1 MSTLFNTHGEIN
13 ASNVQEALSQIV
25 KYASVIEDLQPSS
38 NAQATAPSL
47 NDGQRDEMIKQ
58 ALMTQE
64 GKIALGQAMANPIRR
79 NLDYQGVA
87 RKALVVDP
95 LPQGALP
102 VYDRDIDVAAV
113 VVSSNGSA
121 PESRVF
127 GDRVTV
133 PEFEVV
139 SNPTVRI
146 AEVKRR
152 RFNVVDRAQQKARQ
166 EIQAQE
172 DANVF
177 AALEFGGDS
186 GQGGENA
193 AVVLDPT
200 TNGSLNKNGLL
211 NLKRQIDRW
220 DLVTSKY
227 FLNINE
233 FTDILAWESAGTTGN
248 GGSQVDPVTQ
258 RELLQTGLYG
268 HIFGADIIVSKVVPA
283 GRGFACADPEF
294 VGVMPVR
301 QDIEVLPADEPK
313 QLKLGWVVNEIIGI
327 GVVNPRG
334 VASGLVTDRI
344 TTGAL
349 NVTG

>member
-1 MSTLFNTHGEIN
+1 MSNLFNAHGEIN
-13 ASNVQEALSQIV
+13 ASNVQDALSQIV
-25 KYASVIEDLQPSS
+25 KYASVIEDLQSS
-38 NAQATAPSL
+38 SSAQTTAPGLSE
-47 NDGQRDEMIKQ
+47 GQRDDMIKQ

-64 GKIALGQAMANPIRR
+64 GKIALGQAMATPIRR

-133 PEFEVV
+133 PEFEIV

-152 RFNVVDRAQQKARQ
+152 RFNVIDRAQQKARQ

-177 AALEFGGDS
+177 AALDFAGDS
-186 GQGGENA
+186 AKGGENS
-193 AVVLDPT
+193 AVILDPET
-200 TNGSLNKNGLL
+200 GAALTLQKKGML

-220 DLVTSKY
+220 DLVTAKY
-227 FLNINE
+227 FLNINQ
-233 FTDILAWESAGTTGN
+233 FTDILGWESAGTTSG

-283 GRGFACADPEF
+283 GQAFACADPEF

-327 GVVNPRG
+327 GIVNPRG
-334 VASGLVTDRI
+334 VA
-344 TTGAL
+344 TGKFD
-349 NVTG
+349 T

>member
-1 MSTLFNTHGEIN
+1 MSNIFNTHGELN
-13 ASNVQEALSQIV
+13 AGNVKEALQQIV
-25 KYASVIEDLQPSS
+25 KYASLIEELQPS
-38 NAQATAPSL
+38 NAAIASGPSL
-47 NDGQRDEMIKQ
+47 SDEQRDEMIKQ

-64 GKIALGQAMANPIRR
+64 GKIALGQAMATPIRR
-79 NLDYQGVA
+79 NLDYQGVG

-113 VVSSNGSA
+113 VISSNGSA

-133 PEFEVV
+133 PEFEIV

-152 RFNVVDRAQQKARQ
+152 RFNVIDRAQQKARQ

-177 AALEFGGDS
+177 AALDFAGDATK
-186 GQGGENA
+186 GGENA
-193 AVVLDPT
+193 VQQLDLATP
-200 TNGSLNKNGLL
+200 GGKLSKNGMLA
-211 NLKRQIDRW
+211 LKRQIDRW

-227 FLNINE
+227 FMNINE
-233 FTDILAWESAGTTGN
+233 FTDILSWESAGSTGA
-248 GGSQVDPVTQ
+248 SQVDPVTQ
-258 RELLQTGLYG
+258 REILQTGLYG
-268 HIFGADIIVSKVVPA
+268 SIFGADIIVSKIVPA
-283 GRGFACADPEF
+283 GRAFATAEPEF

-313 QLKLGWVVNEIIGI
+313 QLKLGWVVSEIVGIGI
-327 GVVNPRG
+327 VNPRG
-334 VASGLVTDRI
+334 VATGTIQVTE
-344 TTGAL
+344 TTP
-349 NVTG
+349 

>member
-1 MSTLFNTHGEIN
+1 MSNLFNAHGEIN
-13 ASNVQEALSQIV
+13 ASNVQDALSQIV
-25 KYASVIEDLQPSS
+25 KYASVIEDLQSSS
-38 NAQATAPSL
+38 NVQATAPSL
-47 NDGQRDEMIKQ
+47 SDSQRDEMIKQ

-113 VVSSNGSA
+113 VVSSNGAA

-133 PEFEVV
+133 PEFEIV

-152 RFNVVDRAQQKARQ
+152 RFNVIDRAQQKARQ

-177 AALEFGGDS
+177 AALDFAGDS
-186 GQGGENA
+186 TKGGENA
-193 AVVLDPT
+193 VVDLDPDANVGT
-200 TNGSLNKNGLL
+200 LEKKGML

-220 DLVTSKY
+220 DLVTAKY
-227 FLNINE
+227 FLNINQ
-233 FTDILAWESAGTTGN
+233 FTDILGWESAGTTAG

-268 HIFGADIIVSKVVPA
+268 HIFGADIVVSKIVPA
-283 GRGFACADPEF
+283 GQAFACADPEF

-313 QLKLGWVVNEIIGI
+313 QLKLGWVVNEIVGIGI
-327 GVVNPRG
+327 VNPRG
-334 VASGLVTDRI
+334 VA
-344 TTGAL
+344 TGRMG
-349 NVTG
+349 V

>member
-1 MSTLFNTHGEIN
+1 MFNTQGELN
-13 ASNVQEALSQIV
+13 ASTVKDALSQIV
-25 KYASVIEDLQPSS
+25 KYASIIDELAPSS
-38 NAQATAPSL
+38 SALSQGPSL
-47 NDGQRDEMIKQ
+47 SEEQRDEMIKQ

-79 NLDYQGVA
+79 NLDYQGVG

-102 VYDRDIDVAAV
+102 VYDRDIDVGAV
-113 VVSSNGSA
+113 VISSNGTA

-127 GDRVTV
+127 GDRVTI

-152 RFNVVDRAQQKARQ
+152 RFNVIDRAQQKARQ

-172 DANVF
+172 DKNVF
-177 AALEFGGDS
+177 AALDFAGDS
-186 GQGGENA
+186 TKGGENTLQT
-193 AVVLDPT
+193 LDNT
-200 TNGSLNKNGLL
+200 TTTDELSKQGLL
-211 NLKRQIDRW
+211 ALKRQVDRW

-227 FLNINE
+227 FMHINE
-233 FTDILAWESAGTTGN
+233 FTDILNWESAGAAGA
-248 GGSQVDPVTQ
+248 SQVDPVTQ

-268 HIFGADIIVSKVVPA
+268 SIFGADIIVSKVVEN
-283 GRGFACADPEF
+283 RQVFAVADPEF

-313 QLKLGWVVNEIIGI
+313 QLKLGWVVSEIIGI
-327 GVVNPRG
+327 GIVNPRG
-334 VASGLVTDRI
+334 VSSGYVTD
-344 TTGAL
+344 
-349 NVTG
+349 